1 MTSRIKRVGVT
12 DAMNL
17 LELARIHMI
26 IAETF
31 TLNPSL
37 VHNRYRTVSMQFVS
51 GNIPPLTGARER
63 LPYLDKDLYGRVK
76 FTVYLPISSSP
87 LANSCRQISTRASS
101 SLALAWP
108 DPVPHMRL

>member
-1 MTSRIKRVGVT
+1 
-12 DAMNL
+12 
-17 LELARIHMI
+17 MI
-26 IAETF
+26 IAETL

-37 VHNRYRTVSMQFVS
+37 VHNRYRTVSMQCVS

-63 LPYLDKDLYGRVK
+63 LPYLDKDLDGRVK

-101 SLALAWP
+101 RLAWP
-108 DPVPHMRL
+108 DPVHAHAHETINNFSTRIALELSQLDINSFRFR